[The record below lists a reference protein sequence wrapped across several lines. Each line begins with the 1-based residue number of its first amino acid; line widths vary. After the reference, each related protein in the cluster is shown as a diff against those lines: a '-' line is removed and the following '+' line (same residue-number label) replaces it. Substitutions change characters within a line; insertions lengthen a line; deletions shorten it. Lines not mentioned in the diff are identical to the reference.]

1 MTAVEILGLIGS
13 QDDVRRY
20 LRGVEAGSETD
31 QDAQRAMLAAIRSM
45 PGAGIYDAMAK
56 AEPELYAQACL
67 MLCRLWTDAEDGAEE
82 KIMRQYNAIIL
93 QLRYHEKNV
102 KEEVS

>member
-1 MTAVEILGLIGS
+1 MTAAEILSLIS
-13 QDDVRRY
+13 TQDDVRNY
-20 LRGVEAGSETD
+20 LRGVEKGSETD
-31 QDAQRAMLAAIRSM
+31 KDAQRTMLTAIRFM

-67 MLCRLWTDAEDGAEE
+67 MLCRLWADAEDGVEE

-93 QLRYHEKNV
+93 QLRHHEKNV